1 VPSYTSADESFLF
14 SSANNF
20 TAGSAPAIDH
30 SSPSAAVKE
39 EDPFGYDS
47 QMMFDSGITSSL
59 PTYRQPIAYTPQE
72 RASAGFNYF
81 LPQNTVSSLSNAL
94 ANSTP
99 FTTVVPSATFGFAE
113 GDASAYKLSAGIAEL
128 SISSPVSSPFFH
140 TASVGPSPTLLP
152 MSQPQP
158 IQVCDPKALS
168 SPVNI
173 EQPIIQ
179 AGLPAPRSSR
189 PSAFT
194 SFFVDSDYSPSGES
208 EVEDEN
214 DFDYGAPS
222 TRKKNRT
229 VRVTAVAHPYL
240 KPAKAKDKKTR
251 GTKLEIPIPVP
262 GLTKNSRG
270 RGVPTKEPDSVIYI
284 DGTRT
289 FWCSVKDCNK
299 LFARGEHLK
308 RHIKSIHTHDKGETS
323 RLRLPASECSQG
335 VPAYSDYR
343 CECKNTFSRRDNLF
357 QHMRTKGCKEWYED
371 IPGKSPAVK
380 TTATSKMTEE
390 EDDDDLVDRHVEWIM
405 RDAKIAQEKRKKAC
419 GLALARS

>member
-1 VPSYTSADESFLF
+1 MAPPQTSIDEPFPF

-20 TAGSAPAIDH
+20 VAGSAPANDH
-30 SSPSAAVKE
+30 SSPSAAVKQ

-47 QMMFDSGITSSL
+47 QMMFDSGLTSSL
-59 PTYRQPIAYTPQE
+59 PTYRQPMEYTPQE
-72 RASAGFNYF
+72 RAAPGFNYL
-81 LPQNTVSSLSNAL
+81 LPQGTVSSLANAL
-94 ANSTP
+94 ADSTP
-99 FTTVVPSATFGFAE
+99 FATVAPSATFGFAE

-140 TASVGPSPTLLP
+140 APSIGSSPTLLP

-168 SPVNI
+168 SPAPV

-179 AGLPAPRSSR
+179 AGLFVPRTSR
-189 PSAFT
+189 SSAFT
-194 SFFVDSDYSPSGES
+194 TPFVDSDYSPSGES

-214 DFDYGAPS
+214 DFDYGSPS
-222 TRKKNRT
+222 TRKKNRS
-229 VRVTAVAHPYL
+229 VRVTAASHPYL
-240 KPAKAKDKKTR
+240 KPAKGKDKKTR
-251 GTKLEIPIPVP
+251 GAKLEIPIPVP

-270 RGVPTKEPDSVIYI
+270 RGVPTKEPDVIYV
-284 DGTRT
+284 DGKRS
-289 FWCSVKDCNK
+289 FWCSVEDCNK

-323 RLRLPASECSQG
+323 RLRLPALECSQG
-335 VPAYSDYR
+335 APTYPDYR

-380 TTATSKMTEE
+380 TNATSKMTEE
-390 EDDDDLVDRHVEWIM
+390 EADALVDYQVERMM
-405 RDAKIAQEKRKKAC
+405 RDAEIAQEKRKKAC
-419 GLALARS
+419 KLALARS